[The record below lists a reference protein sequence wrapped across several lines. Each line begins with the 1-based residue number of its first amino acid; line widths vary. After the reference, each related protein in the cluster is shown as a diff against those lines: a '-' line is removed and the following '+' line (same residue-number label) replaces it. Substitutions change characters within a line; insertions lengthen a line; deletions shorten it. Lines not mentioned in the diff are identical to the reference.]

1 MDTLYVL
8 QLEDNKWYVGKS
20 ADVAKRFEQH
30 KKGSGSAWTK
40 EYAPI
45 RIAETRKINSSLDE
59 TTVTK
64 EYMKKYGIDNVGGGA
79 YTAVTL
85 PDEQETLIRHE
96 FRASSDTCYK
106 CGQKGHF
113 ANRCQATQTDTVW
126 CCDHCDREF
135 STLQAATTH
144 ERYCKSTPT
153 MQSGACFRCGRTGHW
168 ANSCYAKYDA
178 GGGFIEQKA
187 VTSGRG
193 GSRNWRARKSR
204 DSDDESDDDEN
215 NWDKY

>member
-45 RIAETRKINSSLDE
+45 RIAETRKITSPFDE
-59 TTVTK
+59 TNVTK
-64 EYMKKYGIDNVGGGA
+64 EYMNKYGIDNVRGGA

-96 FRASSDTCYK
+96 LRASSDTCYK

-113 ANRCQATQTDTVW
+113 ANRCDAEVVYVYTCGD
-126 CCDHCDREF
+126 CDREF
-135 STLQAATTH
+135 KTRAQA
-144 ERYCKSTPT
+144 E
-153 MQSGACFRCGRTGHW
+153 ACRCSSKPPSPPRNYNRSQWNPKTGSCYRCGRSGHW
-168 ANSCYAKYDA
+168 ANSCYARTDIDGNDLDNGNDYDS
-178 GGGFIEQKA
+178 E
-187 VTSGRG
+187 
-193 GSRNWRARKSR
+193 
-204 DSDDESDDDEN
+204 
-215 NWDKY
+215 